1 MHVKVRKLDLSSLK
15 PHRICLLL
23 GRRGSGK
30 SVLLRDILSNLH
42 DRYDFALAMCPT
54 LESSR
59 LLKEHMPEC
68 CVYDRYVQSKVDALV
83 KCATEC
89 AATDK
94 PRSFLLILDD
104 VLYDKAI
111 CRTQSFRYLFYNGR
125 HAKIACLVLCQ
136 YLIDIPP
143 DMRAQID
150 YVFTMKEN
158 TIQNRLKLY
167 KMFFGVFSTF
177 EDFCAVLDRCT
188 QNYETLMLDNTL
200 QSNSPTD
207 CVLWY
212 KAKISNGG
220 FRIGRDVYFTLEEQ
234 HRRSE
239 VLASELNFDED
250 PATAGSRQKAK
261 LIVSKE
267 EEAQLS
273 DSDER

>member
-1 MHVKVRKLDLSSLK
+1 MHVKVRKLDTDSIK
-15 PHRICLLL
+15 PHRIALLI

-30 SVLLRDILSNLH
+30 SVLMRDILYNLR
-42 DRYDFALAMCPT
+42 DRFDFVLAMCPT
-54 LESSR
+54 LESSGI
-59 LLKEHMPEC
+59 LKEHMPKA

-89 AATDK
+89 AANGH
-94 PRSFLLILDD
+94 PRNFLLILDD

-125 HAKIACLVLCQ
+125 HAKIACIVLCQ

-167 KMFFGVFSTF
+167 KMFFGVFASF
-177 EDFCAVLDRCT
+177 EDFSAVLDRCT
-188 QNYETLMLDNTL
+188 QNYETLMLDNTM
-200 QSNSPTD
+200 QTNSPTD
-207 CVLWY
+207 CVFWY
-212 KAKISNGG
+212 KAKLGTG
-220 FRIGRDVYFTLEEQ
+220 DFKVGKDVFFNLEDR
-234 HRRSE
+234 HRRSAPKE
-239 VLASELNFDED
+239 TELNFEED
-250 PATAGSRQKAK
+250 TERAGFRGKSK

-267 EEAQLS
+267 E
-273 DSDER
+273 DSEGADER